1 MKLRRHRRDLAVWS
15 SFVGQANRYGTPPLV
30 RTRRTGRV
38 RRLLHTGGL
47 LTVLSLMGVVRFA
60 RPRRRLL
67 TGLVLTALPV
77 ILRDSMW
84 GLGFF
89 LMFVLY
95 LSALITPTT

>member
-1 MKLRRHRRDLAVWS
+1 MSLRRHRRDLAVWS
-15 SFVGQANRYGTPPLV
+15 SVAGQADRYGAPPLV

-89 LMFVLY
+89 LMFLLY